1 MYISTKPHKLDTH
14 QFELIYCCIP
24 VTKLEPECTSSL
36 EHILQT
42 QLPNFLHI
50 ITPHGKQ
57 GMKDAEWKISHALMD
72 NYTKKVKVFVKD
84 KWECSIINAF
94 ISKMPNLL
102 GATWDSLY
110 CLDIPQYS
118 LKQLETTW
126 QRLRKITKHS
136 QVISSNPLILLM
148 LFDATRAHGYERNS
162 YHGCVV
168 WCIPL

>member
-1 MYISTKPHKLDTH
+1 MAQGGVLEYLIHAVGIVPYCIIMTSCVQNQQWDGLVDNHSHEPIVYMYISTKPHKLDTH

-102 GATWDSLY
+102 GAT
-110 CLDIPQYS
+110 
-118 LKQLETTW
+118 
-126 QRLRKITKHS
+126 
-136 QVISSNPLILLM
+136 
-148 LFDATRAHGYERNS
+148 
-162 YHGCVV
+162 
-168 WCIPL
+168 